1 MKLEDEGDVGT
12 DASVQI
18 STNVI
23 SVIYPSSGVLSAV
36 FWQNYLTRL
45 TISLDANLREIL

>member
-23 SVIYPSSGVLSAV
+23 SVIYPSGGVLSAV
-36 FWQNYLTRL
+36 FWQNYLTLL
-45 TISLDANLREIL
+45 TMSLYADLRDIL

>member
-23 SVIYPSSGVLSAV
+23 SVIYPSGGVLSAV
-36 FWQNYLTRL
+36 FLAK
-45 TISLDANLREIL
+45 SFDAVDNFFEC